1 MPLDLGMARTAQ
13 QELFGDT
20 FLLSVAGVAGC
31 AASSRRPDDDD
42 IDWTLSCKLHRRP
55 KLDVQMKTWIGDDG
69 AGAMIRYPLKRRNYD
84 GLRLT
89 ELVAPRLLVLVTLPR
104 NIDEWLLL
112 APDQLVLRRCG
123 FWLSLAGWPPTEN
136 EATITVE
143 VPRANLLTVGA
154 LKSIMSRINE
164 GGSP

>member
-1 MPLDLGMARTAQ
+1 MPVNLGMARTAQ

-31 AASSRRPDDDD
+31 AASLRRPDDDD
-42 IDWTLSCKLHRRP
+42 IDWTLSCKLPRRP

-69 AGAMIRYPLKRRNYD
+69 IGEVIRYPLKRKNYD

-89 ELVAPRLLVLVTLPR
+89 DVVAPRLLVLVTLPR
-104 NIDEWLLL
+104 DIEEWLLL
-112 APDQLVLRRCG
+112 SPDQLVLRRCG
-123 FWLSLAGWPPTEN
+123 FWRSLAGQAPTDN

-143 VPRANLLTVGA
+143 VPRANLLTVNA
-154 LKSIMSRINE
+154 LRDIMRRINE
-164 GGSP
+164 GGLP